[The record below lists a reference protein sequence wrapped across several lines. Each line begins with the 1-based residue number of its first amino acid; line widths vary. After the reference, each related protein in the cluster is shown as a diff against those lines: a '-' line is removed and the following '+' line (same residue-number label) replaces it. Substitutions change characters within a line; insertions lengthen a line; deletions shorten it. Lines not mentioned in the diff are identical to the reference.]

1 MSKSTFV
8 MQSKGYHTKNY
19 NIGKVLGKGGFGEV
33 RVGIDKRSQ
42 QARAI
47 KYIKTS
53 GVSEK

>member
-1 MSKSTFV
+1 